1 MTTEEKAKA
10 YDEAIERAEGLID
23 FCSDSELKTLEY
35 VFPELGMSEDEKVR
49 KAILELVK
57 QSSEVLDKQ
66 NQNNMIAWLEK
77 QGEHANF
84 RNKIQVGDRV
94 TRNEDGV
101 LVNLSQLKRVA
112 KPSEKQAEQ
121 KPNLCDGCINRKGCI
136 NCENGEL
143 REAEQKP
150 AEWSEEDEKTL
161 TEIFSVAARA
171 SLRKSTLF
179 GKNYDYIKWQ
189 NWLKSLRPQNHW
201 KPSDEQIEAL
211 ARVQYLIEGD
221 DEAILNRDDLETVF
235 PELKENNKDEKIRKE
250 LLFLVKMS
258 VQQGGYALH
267 VNEANDMIAW
277 LEKQGKRPLWNIQ
290 DARPGD
296 VLITDKSGW
305 MCIFKN
311 YDGYN
316 FSSYCFMDGDGYFF
330 EEGSEAHT
338 LDERIGGKI
347 HLATKEQRDVF
358 FQKMHKSGY
367 QWDEKKLELKQVT
380 EN

>member
-1 MTTEEKAKA
+1 MTTEEKARA

-23 FCSDSELKTLEY
+23 FCSDSELITLEY
-35 VFPELGMSEDEKVR
+35 VFPELRKSEDEKVR

-66 NQNNMIAWLEK
+66 NQNNMIDWLEK

-150 AEWSEEDEKTL
+150 AEWSEEDERIISKIL
-161 TEIFSVAARA
+161 GICEDFKRSFRISPA
-171 SLRKSTLF
+171 SSKIVQ
-179 GKNYDYIKWQ
+179 KDIDKIN
-189 NWLKSLRPQNHW
+189 NWLKSLKPQNHW

-211 ARVQYLIEGD
+211 N
-221 DEAILNRDDLETVF
+221 AISQTGAISYPNQGSLLVSLYRDLKRLRYEETV
-235 PELKENNKDEKIRKE
+235 
-250 LLFLVKMS
+250 
-258 VQQGGYALH
+258 
-267 VNEANDMIAW
+267 
-277 LEKQGKRPLWNIQ
+277 
-290 DARPGD
+290 
-296 VLITDKSGW
+296 
-305 MCIFKN
+305 
-311 YDGYN
+311 
-316 FSSYCFMDGDGYFF
+316 
-330 EEGSEAHT
+330 
-338 LDERIGGKI
+338 
-347 HLATKEQRDVF
+347 
-358 FQKMHKSGY
+358 
-367 QWDEKKLELKQVT
+367 
-380 EN
+380 